1 MPEQEKLCVL
11 KNESHTIAM
20 RRMRTLGN
28 QNRKLARRIA
38 QLEKRAQRYR
48 HFYEKAPVGMYEIDF
63 ASGRCLTVNRFVLA
77 YTGYTRE
84 EFLAMNPTDFIAET
98 SRDLFGEHYEKIQ
111 CGKAARASV
120 ELQIRCKKGPIR
132 WALFEI
138 QDARM
143 QGLQAASVVF
153 YTMDEQ
159 KRTLKALAES
169 EQRFRRLVETMK
181 EGLII
186 LDRDGRLIYVNQHLE
201 EISGYSTEE
210 LIGHAIEEFLSPEG
224 LHFLQ
229 RRLSGQ
235 DEDLQ
240 RAFEIA
246 WKRKNGELR
255 YSIISPQ
262 VLPGGGGGSQGTFA
276 IITDITAKKK
286 AEDAVRRREKE
297 LRHKN
302 DQLAEMNTAL
312 RMLAKLREQDKSE
325 IENRV
330 TANLQQLVE
339 PLIEKLQNS
348 GLNDRQKIYT
358 QLLSANLKEITSSFN
373 QRVSPHLLVL
383 TPAEIEVANMV
394 KHGRTTKEIASL
406 MMISARTVDMHRLN
420 IRRKLG
426 LHKRS
431 TNLRSYLLST

>member
-1 MPEQEKLCVL
+1 M
-11 KNESHTIAM
+11 
-20 RRMRTLGN
+20 
-28 QNRKLARRIA
+28 
-38 QLEKRAQRYR
+38 
-48 HFYEKAPVGMYEIDF
+48 
-63 ASGRCLTVNRFVLA
+63 
-77 YTGYTRE
+77 
-84 EFLAMNPTDFIAET
+84 
-98 SRDLFGEHYEKIQ
+98 
-111 CGKAARASV
+111 
-120 ELQIRCKKGPIR
+120 
-132 WALFEI
+132 FEI
-138 QDARM
+138 QDIRR
-143 QGLQAASVVF
+143 QSLQAASVVF
-153 YTMDEQ
+153 FAVDEH
-159 KRTLKALAES
+159 KRALKALAES
-169 EQRFRRLVETMK
+169 EQRFRRLLETMK

-186 LDRDGRLIYVNQHLE
+186 LDRDGRLVYVNQHLE
-201 EISGYSTEE
+201 EISGYAAEELLGREIQTFLSTEASR
-210 LIGHAIEEFLSPEG
+210 LI
-224 LHFLQ
+224 Q
-229 RRLSGQ
+229 RRLSGHGKN
-235 DEDLQ
+235 LQ

-246 WKRKNGELR
+246 WKRKSGEQR

-262 VLPGGGGGSQGTFA
+262 VLPGSDGDSGGSFA

-339 PLIEKLQNS
+339 PLIEKLQHS

-373 QRVSPHLLVL
+373 QGVSPHLLIL

>member
-1 MPEQEKLCVL
+1 ML
-11 KNESHTIAM
+11 KNKSHTLAI
-20 RRMRTLGN
+20 RRLRTLEN
-28 QNRKLARRIA
+28 ENRKLARRIL
-38 QLEKRAQRYR
+38 QLEKRAERYR
-48 HFYEKAPVGMYEIDF
+48 HFYQKAPVGMYEIDF
-63 ASGRCLTVNRFVLA
+63 VSGRCLSVNRFVLA

-84 EFLAMNPTDFIAET
+84 EFLAMNPADFIAEA

-111 CGKAARASV
+111 CGEAARASV
-120 ELQIRCKKGPIR
+120 ELQITCKKGPTR

-143 QGLQAASVVF
+143 QGLQTVSVVF
-153 YTMDEQ
+153 YTMDEH
-159 KRTLKALAES
+159 KRALKALAES

-201 EISGYSTEE
+201 EISGYSAEE
-210 LIGHAIEEFLSPEG
+210 LLGREIRTFLSPEASRLIQG
-224 LHFLQ
+224 
-229 RRLSGQ
+229 RLSGQ
-235 DEDLQ
+235 DKTLQ

-246 WKRKNGELR
+246 WKRKSGEQR

-262 VLPGGGGGSQGTFA
+262 VLPGGDGDGGGSFA

-339 PLIEKLQNS
+339 PLIEKLQHS

>member
-1 MPEQEKLCVL
+1 VL

-20 RRMRTLGN
+20 RRLRTLEN
-28 QNRKLARRIA
+28 QNRKLVRRIV

-63 ASGRCLTVNRFVLA
+63 VSGRCLSVNCFVLA

-84 EFLAMNPTDFIAET
+84 EFLAMNPADFIAEA

-111 CGKAARASV
+111 CGEEARASV

-138 QDARM
+138 QDARV

-153 YTMDEQ
+153 YTMDEH
-159 KRTLKALAES
+159 KRALKALAES

-201 EISGYSTEE
+201 EISGYNTEE
-210 LIGHAIEEFLSPEG
+210 LIGHEIEEFLSPEG

-235 DEDLQ
+235 DENLQ

-262 VLPGGGGGSQGTFA
+262 VLPGGDDGSQETFA

>member
-1 MPEQEKLCVL
+1 ML

-20 RRMRTLGN
+20 RRLRTLEN
-28 QNRKLARRIA
+28 QNRKLVRRIV

-63 ASGRCLTVNRFVLA
+63 VSGRCLSVNCFVLA

-84 EFLAMNPTDFIAET
+84 EFLAMNPADFIAEA

-111 CGKAARASV
+111 CGEEARASV

-138 QDARM
+138 QDARV

-153 YTMDEQ
+153 YTMDEH
-159 KRTLKALAES
+159 KRALKALAES

-201 EISGYSTEE
+201 EISGYNTEE
-210 LIGHAIEEFLSPEG
+210 LIGHEIEEFLSPEG

-235 DEDLQ
+235 DENLQ

-262 VLPGGGGGSQGTFA
+262 VLPGGDDGSQETFA

>member
-1 MPEQEKLCVL
+1 ML

-20 RRMRTLGN
+20 RRLRTLEN
-28 QNRKLARRIA
+28 QNKKLARRIV

-63 ASGRCLTVNRFVLA
+63 VSGRCLSVNCFVLA

-84 EFLAMNPTDFIAET
+84 EFLAMNPADFIAEA

-111 CGKAARASV
+111 CGEEARASV

-138 QDARM
+138 QDARV

-153 YTMDEQ
+153 YTMDEH
-159 KRTLKALAES
+159 KRALKALAES

-201 EISGYSTEE
+201 EISGYNTEE
-210 LIGHAIEEFLSPEG
+210 LIGHEIEEFLSPEG

-235 DEDLQ
+235 DENLQ

-262 VLPGGGGGSQGTFA
+262 VLPGGDDGSQETFA

-426 LHKRS
+426 LNKRS

>member
-1 MPEQEKLCVL
+1 ML

-20 RRMRTLGN
+20 RRLRTLEN

-38 QLEKRAQRYR
+38 QVEKRAQRYR
-48 HFYEKAPVGMYEIDF
+48 HFYENAPVGMYEIDF

-84 EFLAMNPTDFIAET
+84 EFLAMNPTDLIAEA
-98 SRDLFGEHYEKIQ
+98 SRDLFEEHFGKIRCGE
-111 CGKAARASV
+111 AAHASV
-120 ELQIRCKKGPIR
+120 ELQIRCKKGPKR
-132 WALFEI
+132 WVLFEI

-143 QGLQAASVVF
+143 QGPQAASVVF

-159 KRTLKALAES
+159 KRALKALADS

-235 DEDLQ
+235 DDDLQ

-262 VLPGGGGGSQGTFA
+262 ILPGGDGDGGGSFA

>member
-1 MPEQEKLCVL
+1 ML

-20 RRMRTLGN
+20 RRLRTLGN

-84 EFLAMNPTDFIAET
+84 EFLAMNPTDFIAEA

-111 CGKAARASV
+111 CGEAARASV
-120 ELQIRCKKGPIR
+120 ELQINCKKGPIR

-138 QDARM
+138 QDGRM

-159 KRTLKALAES
+159 KRALKALAES

-201 EISGYSTEE
+201 EISGYNTEE
-210 LIGHAIEEFLSPEG
+210 LIGHEIEEFLSPEG

-235 DEDLQ
+235 DDNLQ

-262 VLPGGGGGSQGTFA
+262 VLPGGDGGSQGTFA

-286 AEDAVRRREKE
+286 AEVAVRRREKE